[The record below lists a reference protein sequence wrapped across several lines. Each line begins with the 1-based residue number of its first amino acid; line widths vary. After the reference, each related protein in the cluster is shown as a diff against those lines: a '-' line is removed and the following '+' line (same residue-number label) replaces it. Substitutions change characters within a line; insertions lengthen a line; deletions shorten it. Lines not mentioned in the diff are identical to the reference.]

1 MNQNPNPYEAT
12 NYGSNQPGG
21 SNPNN
26 PNNPYEQYEPTQ
38 RAESYQQPPY
48 GQPPSGP
55 GSGSY
60 PPPQYPPQQPGPGA
74 NPYPY
79 PDTPPAPPPAYNQSG
94 AYNQPGAYTPTPP
107 PPTAPRRSSTGR
119 ILIIALVILV
129 VLAGIGAAIYIPVH
143 NTQVANTNATATA
156 QTNGTVTAR
165 NATATAQAQATA
177 TAQSIATA
185 TAVATTYPFSANV
198 VLNDPLT
205 SNSHGYQWKT
215 DSNCS
220 FTGGA
225 YHAVESTNN
234 TYYTC
239 PALKTNFSNFT
250 YQVTMQVNKGD
261 IAGITFRGDEANSK
275 NYSFIIS
282 SKDGSYVLFLYSG
295 PTNPKTLQ
303 SGTAAQ
309 FNTGLGQSNTIGVV
323 AQSST
328 IDLYVNKQKVASA
341 SDSTF
346 SSGQI
351 GTIVYNTGD
360 AADVSYT
367 NAMVWGL

>member
-1 MNQNPNPYEAT
+1 
-12 NYGSNQPGG
+12 
-21 SNPNN
+21 
-26 PNNPYEQYEPTQ
+26 
-38 RAESYQQPPY
+38 
-48 GQPPSGP
+48 
-55 GSGSY
+55 
-60 PPPQYPPQQPGPGA
+60 
-74 NPYPY
+74 
-79 PDTPPAPPPAYNQSG
+79 
-94 AYNQPGAYTPTPP
+94 
-107 PPTAPRRSSTGR
+107 
-119 ILIIALVILV
+119 LIIALVILV

-165 NATATAQAQATA
+165 NATATAQARATA

-198 VLNDPLT
+198 VLNDPL
-205 SNSHGYQWKT
+205 SDNSHGYQWKT

-225 YHAVESTNN
+225 YHAAESNNN

-239 PALKTNFSNFT
+239 PALKTSFSNFT
-250 YQVTMQVNKGD
+250 YQVTMQVSKGD
-261 IAGITFRGDEANSK
+261 IAGITFRGDEASSK

-282 SKDGSYVLFLYSG
+282 SKDGSYVLFLYPG
-295 PTNPKTLQ
+295 PTSPKTLQ
-303 SGTAAQ
+303 QGTATQ

-323 AQSST
+323 AQGST

-341 SDSTF
+341 SDSTL
-346 SSGQI
+346 SGGQI
-351 GTIVYNTGD
+351 GTIVYDTGD

-367 NAMVWGL
+367 NAMVWKL